1 MKKNVLVGLAFL
13 SLVSCNSE
21 MKNEL
26 KFISDPPG
34 AEVIFYGKVIET
46 SKPAVLGVT
55 PFISH
60 KIPNRAKY
68 FQFRKKDCL
77 ESELI
82 PFSKKNLER
91 QDIIIQTQLK
101 KKSFIKNPSPPDY
114 LMLTKNGL
122 EPAPDFHYVDVQ
134 PEKKLST
141 IAIVGIVILSI
152 VAIILIIV
160 FWNFV
165 IGMYWLILTFIFYM
179 GLMIIPNLDRD
190 RVILEINTEPAGANV
205 FFGNQPDSLEMFE
218 YGVTPIKVKVNKEN
232 MPALIQ
238 FGKNGYL
245 NSDFFQLP
253 SSLADHYTY
262 NLKVTLRS
270 TEEAPDIATQVP
282 AEKNSLTVSPF
293 LYADNI
299 NVQMNSEKSLF
310 ATPDYRQGRKFAI
323 FFLYIFSVILFFA
336 TLIYIGSDETKFL
349 PVAIVIFILLVG
361 FKLHLQNKIY
371 AHTYFKEKIKIVSSY
386 SGEFLYYG
394 NLTNSMS
401 VFVIP
406 KSSLIKC
413 KKLDQ
418 SEYFQINKTGNNPQK
433 VIKFPREKTNG
444 YFILKSD

>member
-1 MKKNVLVGLAFL
+1 MEKNVLVALAFL
-13 SLVSCNSE
+13 SLLCCNSE
-21 MKNEL
+21 KKNEL

-34 AEVIFYGKVIET
+34 AVVVFYGKDIKT
-46 SKPAVLGVT
+46 SKPKVLGVT
-55 PFISH
+55 PFVSD
-60 KIPNRAKY
+60 KIPHRAKY
-68 FQFRKKDCL
+68 FQYRGNNCI

-82 PFSKKNLER
+82 PFSKKSLER
-91 QDIIIQTQLK
+91 QDITIQTQLK
-101 KKSFIKNPSPPDY
+101 KKSFIKNLSPPDY

-122 EPAPDFHYVDVQ
+122 EPATAFHYADVH

-141 IAIVGIVILSI
+141 IKIVGIVILAI

-160 FWNFV
+160 FWEFV
-165 IGMYWLILTFIFYM
+165 LGIYWVILVFIFYM
-179 GLMIIPNLDRD
+179 GIVIIPNIDRHK
-190 RVILEINTEPAGANV
+190 VILEFNTDPQGANV
-205 FFGNQPDSLEMFE
+205 FFGNRPDSLEMFE

-245 NSDFFQLP
+245 NSDIFQLP
-253 SSLADHYTY
+253 SSLADHHAYE
-262 NLKVTLRS
+262 LKVTLPS
-270 TEEAPDIATQVP
+270 TEEASDINTEVP
-282 AEKNSLTVSPF
+282 VEKNSLTVSPF
-293 LYADNI
+293 IYADNI
-299 NVQMNSEKSLF
+299 NVQMNNEKSLY
-310 ATPDYRQGRKFAI
+310 ATPDYRRGRKFAI

-336 TLIYIGSDETKFL
+336 TLIYIGSDETKL
-349 PVAIVIFILLVG
+349 IPAAIVVFILLVG

-371 AHTYFKEKIKIVSSY
+371 AHTYFKEKIKIESPY

-401 VFVIP
+401 VFAIP

-418 SEYFQINKTGNNPQK
+418 SEYFQINKTGNNPQE
-433 VIKFPREKTNG
+433 VIEFPREKTNG